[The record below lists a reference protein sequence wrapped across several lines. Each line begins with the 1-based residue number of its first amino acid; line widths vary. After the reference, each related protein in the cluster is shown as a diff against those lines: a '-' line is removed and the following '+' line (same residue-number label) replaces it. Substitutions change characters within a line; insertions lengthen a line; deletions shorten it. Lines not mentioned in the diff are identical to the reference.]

1 MLMPIA
7 HKLARYE
14 TVHLELTPIDE
25 PVPSRRGHVTR
36 RLARRPRGTSRAPQ
50 STALS
55 NGVVMRAVL
64 LTLAGP
70 QPGGLVNRARCA
82 RD

>member
-1 MLMPIA
+1 MPIA

-25 PVPSRRGHVTR
+25 PVPPPP
-36 RLARRPRGTSRAPQ
+36 RPRDAAPCSPPPRHEPSTSVHRA
-50 STALS
+50 LI
-55 NGVVMRAVL
+55 GVVMRAVL

-70 QPGGLVNRARCA
+70 QPGGLVNRAKCA